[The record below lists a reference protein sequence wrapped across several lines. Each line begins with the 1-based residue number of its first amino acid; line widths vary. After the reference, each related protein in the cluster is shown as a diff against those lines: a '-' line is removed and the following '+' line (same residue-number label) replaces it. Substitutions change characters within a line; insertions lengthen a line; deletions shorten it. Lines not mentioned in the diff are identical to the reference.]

1 MIIGEIGL
9 ILLGRLGEWAK
20 EGDNDMGDKRLYH
33 TVANQIL
40 ELIDSGV
47 FPIGS
52 RLPGERDLAEKFG
65 VSRVSVREAEI
76 ALQAQG
82 RLEIKVGS
90 GAYVIDG
97 GGEPGGALPK
107 VGPFELTEARA
118 LFEAEAAAL
127 AAPIITEEALA
138 KLEACVGA
146 MSGKV
151 PNGMSAEEADQE
163 FHRTIAKAT
172 NNPAIVYTIE
182 ALWKM
187 RREAS
192 QMQRVY
198 KSVCERDT
206 QFREKEHDAIL
217 SALKNR
223 DSAAARKAMR
233 AHFTRMIEALLI
245 ASEEE
250 AYQEVKRK
258 ASESRSRFLLSTQV
272 TS

>member
-1 MIIGEIGL
+1 
-9 ILLGRLGEWAK
+9 
-20 EGDNDMGDKRLYH
+20 MGDKRLYH

-52 RLPGERDLAEKFG
+52 RLPGERDLAAKFG
-65 VSRVSVREAEI
+65 VSRVSVREA
-76 ALQAQG
+76 
-82 RLEIKVGS
+82 
-90 GAYVIDG
+90 
-97 GGEPGGALPK
+97 
-107 VGPFELTEARA
+107 
-118 LFEAEAAAL
+118 FEAEAAAL
-127 AAPIITEEALA
+127 AAPIISEDALQRLEE
-138 KLEACVGA
+138 CVGA
-146 MSGKV
+146 MSGKK

-206 QFREKEHDAIL
+206 TFREKEHEAIL
-217 SALKNR
+217 TALKNR
-223 DSAAARKAMR
+223 DSAEARKAMR

-272 TS
+272 SS